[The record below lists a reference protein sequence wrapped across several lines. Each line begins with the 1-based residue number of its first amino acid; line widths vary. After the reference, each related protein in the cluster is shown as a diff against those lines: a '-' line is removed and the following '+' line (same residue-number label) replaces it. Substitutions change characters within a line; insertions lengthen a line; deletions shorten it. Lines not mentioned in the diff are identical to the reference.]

1 MALISRLMQQN
12 CVRNIMLTATS
23 PSAWRPLSRGRS
35 SVASPLM
42 RSMLVL
48 KNSPES
54 LQRFREARADAY
66 FLDLEDGV
74 PKDKKESALKL
85 YAEALKSRM
94 FRGQTVYVRFSD
106 ITDDVTRREAD
117 ALCHLDLTG
126 FIAPKVASS
135 DDIRKIDKVLSEVEK
150 TKNLLP
156 GHCKI
161 IAIVETLEALWH
173 TPDIAKASPRMTALI
188 NGRAD
193 IAACFQRPSLTSP
206 IGSAFQLQILHAAK
220 TAGIAAIDGVSYLDN
235 FPRLERDVTSGK
247 TLGYDGMIIVHPL
260 LVPFVN
266 QLYTPTRQEIEWAE
280 QVTAGVRVYQRTPQ
294 EYREFIG
301 PPHLHGA
308 THILETHRK
317 IQALESS
324 VSINDRP
331 QGKSNENPGIVIPLI
346 RKGGLTGNSIKGGE
360 WTTGIV
366 PVNLDSSWRAAWDS
380 SFFNARSV
388 NSSDLTAKKMDLP
401 GIQPPFHLLATLTMS
416 LSVAKSS
423 EVARFNLGTLNAV
436 QLRPITEG
444 ETVRAYFS
452 IDSVEDAGSSG
463 KYSVVTSSQIL
474 VNQRDEVVFRATK
487 QTMYPKLAAAK
498 LELPKKRKSEI
509 PTVSEL
515 RRRVVQNAT
524 FCGNASSPPL
534 VPNQLYV
541 HRMVKVFTPT
551 EAKGLATLI
560 RATNQHH
567 LNVKKFNTEDL
578 VAAGPLVEAATVHN
592 VADDFGDILYQE
604 VVKSSNVNRTN
615 QEDMIG
621 SVSYIHSIQQLAENP
636 DLEEVTVR
644 TLGIKNLDVEE
655 LLEREVPVIL
665 FSGTRMKTS
674 DYEEIC
680 REAFP
685 LLYRRI
691 VTQVLWK
698 FLRLRPL
705 SSSDEVPA
713 EIQPKF
719 S

>member
-12 CVRNIMLTATS
+12 CVRNIMLTTTS
-23 PSAWRPLSRGRS
+23 PSAWRPLCRGRS

-42 RSMLVL
+42 RSILVL

-54 LQRFREARADAY
+54 LKWFREARADAY
-66 FLDLEDGV
+66 ILDLEDGV
-74 PKDKKESALKL
+74 PKDKKESAMKL

-94 FRGQTVYVRFSD
+94 FLGQTVYVRFSD

-117 ALCHLDLTG
+117 ALCHTDLTG
-126 FIAPKVASS
+126 FIAPKIASS

-150 TKNLLP
+150 KKNLLP
-156 GHCKI
+156 GYCKI
-161 IAIVETLEALWH
+161 MAIVETLEALWH
-173 TPDIAKASPRMTALI
+173 TPDIAKASPRMSALI

-193 IAACFQRPSLTSP
+193 IAAGFQRPPLTSP
-206 IGSAFQLQILHAAK
+206 IGNAFQLQILHAAK
-220 TAGIAAIDGVSYLDN
+220 TAGIAAIDAVSYMDN
-235 FPRLERDVTSGK
+235 FPRLESDVTSGK

-280 QVTAGVRVYQRTPQ
+280 QVTSGVRVYQRTPQ

-301 PPHLHGA
+301 PPHVFSA
-308 THILETHRK
+308 THSLETHRK
-317 IQALESS
+317 IQALESP
-324 VSINDRP
+324 VSKNDRP
-331 QGKSNENPGIVIPLI
+331 QGKPNENSGTVIPLI
-346 RKGGLTGNSIKGGE
+346 RKGGLTGYSIKGGE

-366 PVNLDSSWRAAWDS
+366 PVNLDSSWRVAWDS

-416 LSVAKSS
+416 LAVSKSS
-423 EVARFNLGTLNAV
+423 EVARFHLGTFNAV

-444 ETVRAYFS
+444 ETVSAYFS

-463 KYSVVTSSQIL
+463 KYSVVTSSHIL
-474 VNQRDEVVFRATK
+474 VNQRDEVVFRSTK

-524 FCGNASSPPL
+524 FCGNTSSPTL
-534 VPNQLYV
+534 VPNQ
-541 HRMVKVFTPT
+541 
-551 EAKGLATLI
+551 
-560 RATNQHH
+560 
-567 LNVKKFNTEDL
+567 FNTEDL
-578 VAAGPLVEAATVHN
+578 LTAGPLVEAATVHN
-592 VADDFGDILYQE
+592 VTDDFGDILYQE
-604 VVKSSNVNRTN
+604 VVESSNVNRTN

-655 LLEREVPVIL
+655 LLEREVPVRL
-665 FSGTRMKTS
+665 FSGTSMKTS

-680 REAFP
+680 REDFP

-691 VTQVLWK
+691 VAQVLWK
-698 FLRLRPL
+698 FLRLRPI